1 MIKNLHFFK
10 VLLLS
15 AIFGSYLS
23 ANAPVIDGVI
33 EKDEWLN
40 ATEYELEL
48 EVSPA
53 RNAPALLKT
62 FAKIK
67 HDDENLYVAFRAFA
81 DKDEIRATIRSRDTG
96 WLEDYVGVV
105 IDTFG
110 DDRYAI
116 ALGVNALGSQ
126 LDLKQT
132 PGDRDEDTSWN
143 ILFFAETSFT
153 DYGYSAEFKIPFAEL
168 RYPDEEVQEW
178 SIGFVRKSFEPG
190 TQTIFADFTV
200 YAQDQ
205 CFFCATDE
213 VYVIQDLEETNRNYV
228 YPYIT
233 VNQKADRPVDNLK
246 YQNPDYEIGVSGLLD
261 LDENNTI
268 EYTINP
274 DFSQVEADAAQIL
287 VNETFAVSL
296 EERRTFFLEG
306 TDLLDTDL
314 DSVYTRSINNPLN
327 AIKFI
332 NQSDKTSSLF
342 MRAQDTDSPYLAG
355 GLYQSYSGNA
365 GKSEVSI
372 LRSVRNYENQSNIG
386 LLLTNR
392 DYHRGGH
399 GRLVEV
405 DANIRFQELYRLQLD
420 FAKSYTQ
427 ESDDNFLE
435 TEDSLNG
442 ITYAMDGENF
452 RGDAKNIRFVR
463 EGDGNTWGARLEDI
477 SPNYRADVGFVRQTG
492 FKQLNLWHSR
502 QYRSNNFFR
511 LMSPRII
518 LRERSD
524 YEGNQISDMMEI
536 GARFETSINLRG
548 NIERKIFKK
557 EQFKDYLFNEDQVRD
572 SLWLGYSPSE
582 AWGINFNADYG
593 DRIAYN
599 EDIPVI
605 GDQANYTLF
614 LALRPTDNLSIFL
627 NKRKIQLKDKLSGED
642 FYNGSVD
649 RITTNYSFS
658 NDLSFKVNIES
669 NDFSDD
675 YYLETLFKWSP
686 DPYTIFY
693 AGSSQFLNDGEPG
706 GSLQLYTSQIYLKF
720 QYFYQG

>member
-62 FAKIK
+62 FAQIK

-213 VYVIQDLEETNRNYV
+213 IYVIQDLEETNRNYV

-314 DSVYTRSINNPLN
+314 DSVYTRSINSPLN

-492 FKQLNLWHSR
+492 FKQLNFWHSR

-582 AWGINFNADYG
+582 AWGINLNADYG

>member
-1 MIKNLHFFK
+1 MVKNLHFLKFI
-10 VLLLS
+10 VFTVFF
-15 AIFGSYLS
+15 AVVTS
-23 ANAPVIDGVI
+23 ANSLIIDGVI
-33 EKDEWLN
+33 NEGEWN
-40 ATEYELEL
+40 DAIEYELEF

-62 FAKIK
+62 FARIK

-213 VYVIQDLEETNRNYV
+213 IYIIQDLEETNRNYI

-233 VNQKADRPVDNLK
+233 LNQKADRPVDNLK
-246 YQNPDYEIGVSGLLD
+246 YQNPDYAIGISGLFD
-261 LDENNTI
+261 LDENNSI

-296 EERRTFFLEG
+296 EEKRTFFLEG

-332 NQSDKTSSLF
+332 NQSEKTSSLF

-372 LRSVRNYENQSNIG
+372 LRSVRNFENQSNIG
-386 LLLTNR
+386 LLMTNR

-427 ESDDNFLE
+427 ESNDNFLE

-557 EQFKDYLFNEDQVRD
+557 EQFKDYVFNEDQVRD

-582 AWGINFNADYG
+582 AWGINLNADYG

-693 AGSSQFLNDGEPG
+693 AGSSQFLNDGESG

>member
-1 MIKNLHFFK
+1 MIKNLHFLKFFI
-10 VLLLS
+10 LGI
-15 AIFGSYLS
+15 IFGSNLS

-33 EKDEWLN
+33 KKNEWLN
-40 ATEYELEL
+40 ASEYELEL

-96 WLEDYVGVV
+96 WTEDYVGVV

-213 VYVIQDLEETNRNYV
+213 IYVIQDLEETDRNYI

-233 VNQKADRPVDNLK
+233 LNQKADRPVDNLK

-296 EERRTFFLEG
+296 DERRTFFLEG

-392 DYHRGGH
+392 DYQRGGH

-557 EQFKDYLFNEDQVRD
+557 EQFKDLLFNEDQIRD
-572 SLWLGYSPSE
+572 SLWIGYSPSE
-582 AWGINFNADYG
+582 AWGINLNADYG

-599 EDIPVI
+599 EDVPVI

-614 LALRPTDNLSIFL
+614 LALRPTDNLSIFF

>member
-213 VYVIQDLEETNRNYV
+213 IYVIQDLEETNRNYV

-332 NQSDKTSSLF
+332 NQGDKTSSLF

-492 FKQLNLWHSR
+492 FKQLNFWHSR

-582 AWGINFNADYG
+582 AWGINLNADYG

-627 NKRKIQLKDKLSGED
+627 NKRKIQLKNKLSGED

-693 AGSSQFLNDGEPG
+693 AGSSKFLNDGEPG

>member
-1 MIKNLHFFK
+1 MIKNIHFFK

-15 AIFGSYLS
+15 ALFGSYLS

-213 VYVIQDLEETNRNYV
+213 IYIIQDLEETDRNYI

-233 VNQKADRPVDNLK
+233 LNQKADRPIDNLK
-246 YQNPDYEIGVSGLLD
+246 YQNPDYEIGISGLLD

-386 LLLTNR
+386 LLMTNR

-405 DANIRFQELYRLQLD
+405 DANIRFQELYRLELD

-427 ESDDNFLE
+427 ESNNNFLD

-463 EGDGNTWGARLEDI
+463 EGDGNTWGARLENI

-582 AWGINFNADYG
+582 VWGINLNADYG

-599 EDIPVI
+599 EEIPVI
-605 GDQANYTLF
+605 GDQKNYTLF

-627 NKRKIQLKDKLSGED
+627 NKRKIQLKNKLSGEN

-649 RITTNYSFS
+649 RITANYSFS

-669 NDFSDD
+669 NNFSDD

>member
-1 MIKNLHFFK
+1 MIKNLHFLKF
-10 VLLLS
+10 LIMGT
-15 AIFGSYLS
+15 IFGSYLS

-81 DKDEIRATIRSRDTG
+81 NKDEIRATIRSRDTG
-96 WLEDYVGVV
+96 WTEDYVGIV

-213 VYVIQDLEETNRNYV
+213 IYVIQDLEETNRNYI

-233 VNQKADRPVDNLK
+233 LNQIADRPVDNLK

-342 MRAQDTDSPYLAG
+342 MHAQDTDSPYLAG

-372 LRSVRNYENQSNIG
+372 LRSVRNYENRSNIG
-386 LLLTNR
+386 LLMTNR

-399 GRLVEV
+399 GRLIEV
-405 DANIRFQELYRLQLD
+405 DANIRFQDLYRLELD

-427 ESDDNFLE
+427 ESNDNFLE
-435 TEDSLNG
+435 TKDSLNG

-463 EGDGNTWGARLEDI
+463 EADGNTWGARLEDI

-582 AWGINFNADYG
+582 AWGINLNADYG

-605 GDQANYTLF
+605 GDQENYTLF
-614 LALRPTDNLSIFL
+614 LALRPTDKLSIFL
-627 NKRKIQLKDKLSGED
+627 NKRKIQLKDKLSGKD

-658 NDLSFKVNIES
+658 NDLSFRVNIES

-693 AGSSQFLNDGEPG
+693 AGSSQFLNDGEPD

>member
-62 FAKIK
+62 FAQIK

-314 DSVYTRSINNPLN
+314 DSVYTRSINSPLN

-332 NQSDKTSSLF
+332 NQGDKTSSLF

-492 FKQLNLWHSR
+492 FKQLNFWHSR

-582 AWGINFNADYG
+582 AWGINLNADYG

>member
-62 FAKIK
+62 FAQIK

-492 FKQLNLWHSR
+492 FKQLNFWHSR

-582 AWGINFNADYG
+582 AWGINLNADYG

>member
-10 VLLLS
+10 VVLLS
-15 AIFGSYLS
+15 AFFGSYIS
-23 ANAPVIDGVI
+23 ANTPIIDGVI

-213 VYVIQDLEETNRNYV
+213 IYVIQDLEETNRNYV

-524 YEGNQISDMMEI
+524 YQGNQISDMMEI

-582 AWGINFNADYG
+582 AWGINLNADYG

>member
-213 VYVIQDLEETNRNYV
+213 IYVIQDLEETNRNYV

-332 NQSDKTSSLF
+332 NQGDKTSSLF

-399 GRLVEV
+399 GKLVEV

-557 EQFKDYLFNEDQVRD
+557 EQFKDYVFNEDQVRD

-582 AWGINFNADYG
+582 AWGINLNADYG

-627 NKRKIQLKDKLSGED
+627 NKRKIQLKNKLSGED

>member
-332 NQSDKTSSLF
+332 NQGDKTSSLF

-442 ITYAMDGENF
+442 ISYAMDGENF

-492 FKQLNLWHSR
+492 FKQLNFWHSR

-582 AWGINFNADYG
+582 AWGINLNADYG

-627 NKRKIQLKDKLSGED
+627 NKRKIQLKNKLSGED

>member
-524 YEGNQISDMMEI
+524 YQGNQISDMMEI

-582 AWGINFNADYG
+582 AWGINLNADYG

>member
-1 MIKNLHFFK
+1 MIKNLHFLKF
-10 VLLLS
+10 LIMGT
-15 AIFGSYLS
+15 IFGSYLS

-81 DKDEIRATIRSRDTG
+81 NKDEIRATIRSRDTG
-96 WLEDYVGVV
+96 WTEDYVGIV

-200 YAQDQ
+200 FAQDQ

-213 VYVIQDLEETNRNYV
+213 IYVIQDLEETNRNYI

-233 VNQKADRPVDNLK
+233 LNQKADRPVDNLK

-342 MRAQDTDSPYLAG
+342 MHAQDTDSPYLAG

-372 LRSVRNYENQSNIG
+372 LRSVRNYENRSNIG
-386 LLLTNR
+386 LLMTNR

-399 GRLVEV
+399 GRLIEV
-405 DANIRFQELYRLQLD
+405 DANIRFQDLYRLELD

-427 ESDDNFLE
+427 ESNDNFLE
-435 TEDSLNG
+435 TKDSLNG

-463 EGDGNTWGARLEDI
+463 EADGNTWGARLEDI

-582 AWGINFNADYG
+582 AWGINLNADYG

-605 GDQANYTLF
+605 GDQENYTLF
-614 LALRPTDNLSIFL
+614 LALRPTDKLSIFL
-627 NKRKIQLKDKLSGED
+627 NKRKIQLKNKISGKD

-658 NDLSFKVNIES
+658 NDLSFRVNIES

-693 AGSSQFLNDGEPG
+693 AGSSQFLNDGEPD

>member
-1 MIKNLHFFK
+1 MIKNLYFFK

-23 ANAPVIDGVI
+23 ANTPVIDGVI

-332 NQSDKTSSLF
+332 NQGDKTSSLF

-492 FKQLNLWHSR
+492 FKQLNFWHSR

-582 AWGINFNADYG
+582 AWGINLNADYG

-627 NKRKIQLKDKLSGED
+627 NKRKIQLKNKLSGED

>member
-23 ANAPVIDGVI
+23 ANAPIIDGVI

-557 EQFKDYLFNEDQVRD
+557 EQFKDYVFNEDQVRD

-582 AWGINFNADYG
+582 TWGINLNADYG

>member
-1 MIKNLHFFK
+1 MIKNLHFLKF
-10 VLLLS
+10 LILGTT
-15 AIFGSYLS
+15 FGSYLS

-213 VYVIQDLEETNRNYV
+213 IYVIQDLEETNRNYV

-557 EQFKDYLFNEDQVRD
+557 EQFKDYVFNEDQVRD

-582 AWGINFNADYG
+582 AWGINLNADYG

>member
-23 ANAPVIDGVI
+23 ANAPIIDGVI

-62 FAKIK
+62 FAQIK

-213 VYVIQDLEETNRNYV
+213 IYVIQDLEETNRNYV

-492 FKQLNLWHSR
+492 FKQLNFWHSR

-582 AWGINFNADYG
+582 AWGINLNADYG

>member
-1 MIKNLHFFK
+1 MIKNLHFLKFI
-10 VLLLS
+10 VFTVFF
-15 AIFGSYLS
+15 AVFTS
-23 ANAPVIDGVI
+23 ANSPIIDGVI
-33 EKDEWLN
+33 NEGEWN
-40 ATEYELEL
+40 DAIEYELEF

-62 FAKIK
+62 FAQIK

-153 DYGYSAEFKIPFAEL
+153 DYGYSAEFKVPFAEL

-213 VYVIQDLEETNRNYV
+213 IYIIQDLEETNRNYI

-233 VNQKADRPVDNLK
+233 LNQKADRPVDNLK
-246 YQNPDYEIGVSGLLD
+246 YQNPDYEIGISGLLD
-261 LDENNTI
+261 LDENNSI

-296 EERRTFFLEG
+296 EEKRTFFLEG

-314 DSVYTRSINNPLN
+314 DSVYTRSINSPLN

-372 LRSVRNYENQSNIG
+372 LRSVRNFENQSNIG
-386 LLLTNR
+386 FLLTNR

-405 DANIRFQELYRLQLD
+405 DANIRFKDLYRLQLD

-427 ESDDNFLE
+427 ESNDDFLD
-435 TEDSLNG
+435 TEDTLNG

-463 EGDGNTWGARLEDI
+463 EADGNTWGARLEEI

-492 FKQLNLWHSR
+492 FKQTNLWHSR

-518 LRERSD
+518 LRKRSD

-557 EQFKDYLFNEDQVRD
+557 EQFKDYVFDEDQVRD

-582 AWGINFNADYG
+582 AWGINLNADYG

-693 AGSSQFLNDGEPG
+693 AGSSQFLNDGEPD

>member
-1 MIKNLHFFK
+1 MIKNLHFLKF
-10 VLLLS
+10 LIMGT
-15 AIFGSYLS
+15 IFGSYLS

-81 DKDEIRATIRSRDTG
+81 NKDEIRATIRSRDTG
-96 WLEDYVGVV
+96 WTEDYVGIV

-200 YAQDQ
+200 FAQDQ

-213 VYVIQDLEETNRNYV
+213 IYVIQDLEETNRNYI

-233 VNQKADRPVDNLK
+233 LNQKADRPVDNLK

-342 MRAQDTDSPYLAG
+342 MHAQDTDSPYLAG

-372 LRSVRNYENQSNIG
+372 LRSVRNYENRSNIG
-386 LLLTNR
+386 LLMTNR

-399 GRLVEV
+399 GRLIEV
-405 DANIRFQELYRLQLD
+405 DANIRFQDLYRLELD

-427 ESDDNFLE
+427 ESNDNFLE
-435 TEDSLNG
+435 TKDSLNG

-463 EGDGNTWGARLEDI
+463 EADGNTWGARLEDI

-582 AWGINFNADYG
+582 AWGINLNADYG

-605 GDQANYTLF
+605 GDQENYTLF
-614 LALRPTDNLSIFL
+614 LALRPTDKLSIFL
-627 NKRKIQLKDKLSGED
+627 NKRKIQLKDKLSGKD

-658 NDLSFKVNIES
+658 NDLSFRVNIES

-693 AGSSQFLNDGEPG
+693 AGSSQFLNDGEPD

>member
-492 FKQLNLWHSR
+492 FKQLNFWHSR

-693 AGSSQFLNDGEPG
+693 AGSSQFLNDGESG

>member
-314 DSVYTRSINNPLN
+314 DSVYTRSINSPLN

-332 NQSDKTSSLF
+332 NQGDKTSSLF

-524 YEGNQISDMMEI
+524 YQGNQISDMMEI

-582 AWGINFNADYG
+582 AWGINLNADYG

>member
-1 MIKNLHFFK
+1 MIRNSHFLKFF
-10 VLLLS
+10 VFTS
-15 AIFGSYLS
+15 FFSMFAVADSPI
-23 ANAPVIDGVI
+23 IDGMI
-33 EKDEWLN
+33 DEEEWN
-40 ATEYELEL
+40 DAIEYELEF

-62 FAKIK
+62 FAQIK

-81 DKDEIRATIRSRDTG
+81 NKDKIRATIRSRDTG

-132 PGDRDEDTSWN
+132 PDDRDEDTSWN

-213 VYVIQDLEETNRNYV
+213 VYIIQDLEETDRNYI

-233 VNQKADRPVDNLK
+233 LNQKADRPVDNLK
-246 YQNPDYEIGVSGLLD
+246 YQNPDYEIGISGLLD

-296 EERRTFFLEG
+296 DERRTFFLEG

-332 NQSDKTSSLF
+332 NQGDRTSSLF

-372 LRSVRNYENQSNIG
+372 LRSVRNFENQSNVG

-405 DANIRFQELYRLQLD
+405 DANIKFQELYRLQLD

-427 ESDDNFLE
+427 ESHDNFLE

-463 EGDGNTWGARLEDI
+463 EGEGNTWGARLEEI

-557 EQFKDYLFNEDQVRD
+557 EQFKNYLFDENQIRD
-572 SLWLGYSPSE
+572 SLWIGYSPSE
-582 AWGINFNADYG
+582 FWGINLNADFG

-605 GDQANYTLF
+605 GDQANYTIF
-614 LALRPTDNLSIFL
+614 LALRPTDKLSIFL
-627 NKRKIQLKDKLSGED
+627 NKRKIQLKDKQSGND

-658 NDLSFKVNIES
+658 NDLSFKINIES

-693 AGSSQFLNDGEPG
+693 AGSSQFLNDGDSG

>member
-213 VYVIQDLEETNRNYV
+213 VYVIQNLEETNRNYV

-492 FKQLNLWHSR
+492 FKQLNFWHSR

-582 AWGINFNADYG
+582 AWGINLNADYG

>member
-435 TEDSLNG
+435 TKDSLNG

-492 FKQLNLWHSR
+492 FKQLNFWHSR

>member
-10 VLLLS
+10 VLLLGV
-15 AIFGSYLS
+15 IFGSYLS

-492 FKQLNLWHSR
+492 FKQLNFWHSR

-582 AWGINFNADYG
+582 AWGINLNADYG

>member
-23 ANAPVIDGVI
+23 ANAPIIDGVI

-213 VYVIQDLEETNRNYV
+213 IYVIQDLEETNRNYV

-314 DSVYTRSINNPLN
+314 DSVYTRSINSPLN

-332 NQSDKTSSLF
+332 NQGDKTSSLF

-492 FKQLNLWHSR
+492 FKQLNFWHSR

-582 AWGINFNADYG
+582 AWGINLNADYG

>member
-492 FKQLNLWHSR
+492 FKQLNFWHSR

>member
-62 FAKIK
+62 FAQIK

-314 DSVYTRSINNPLN
+314 NSVYTRSINNPLN

-492 FKQLNLWHSR
+492 FKQLNFWHSR

-582 AWGINFNADYG
+582 AWGINLNADYG

>member
-10 VLLLS
+10 VVLLS
-15 AIFGSYLS
+15 AFFGSYIS
-23 ANAPVIDGVI
+23 ANAPIIDGVI

-213 VYVIQDLEETNRNYV
+213 IYVIQDLEETNRNYV

-314 DSVYTRSINNPLN
+314 DSVYTRSINSPLN

-332 NQSDKTSSLF
+332 NQGDKTSSLF

-492 FKQLNLWHSR
+492 FKQLNFWHSR

-582 AWGINFNADYG
+582 AWGINLNADYG

>member
-492 FKQLNLWHSR
+492 FKQLNFWHSR

-582 AWGINFNADYG
+582 AWGINLNADYG

>member
-1 MIKNLHFFK
+1 MIKNLHFLK
-10 VLLLS
+10 LLIMGT
-15 AIFGSYLS
+15 IFGSYLS

-81 DKDEIRATIRSRDTG
+81 NKDEIRATIRSRDTG
-96 WLEDYVGVV
+96 WTEDYVGIV

-200 YAQDQ
+200 FAQDQ

-213 VYVIQDLEETNRNYV
+213 IYVIQDLEETNRNYI

-233 VNQKADRPVDNLK
+233 LNQKADRPVDNLK

-342 MRAQDTDSPYLAG
+342 MHAQDTDSPYLAG

-372 LRSVRNYENQSNIG
+372 LRSVRNYENRSNIG
-386 LLLTNR
+386 LLMTNR

-399 GRLVEV
+399 GRLIEV
-405 DANIRFQELYRLQLD
+405 DANIRFQDLYRLELD

-427 ESDDNFLE
+427 ESNDNFLE
-435 TEDSLNG
+435 TKDSLNG

-463 EGDGNTWGARLEDI
+463 EADGNTWGARLEDI

-518 LRERSD
+518 LGESSD
-524 YEGNQISDMMEI
+524 YAGTQISDMMAI

-582 AWGINFNADYG
+582 AWGINLNADYG

-605 GDQANYTLF
+605 GDQENYTLF
-614 LALRPTDNLSIFL
+614 LALRPTDKLSIFL
-627 NKRKIQLKDKLSGED
+627 NKRKIQLKDKLSGKD

-658 NDLSFKVNIES
+658 NDLSFRVNIES

-693 AGSSQFLNDGEPG
+693 AGSSQFLNDGEPD

>member
-213 VYVIQDLEETNRNYV
+213 IYVIQDLEETNRNYV

-492 FKQLNLWHSR
+492 FKQLNFWHSR

-582 AWGINFNADYG
+582 AWGINLNADYG

>member
-213 VYVIQDLEETNRNYV
+213 IYVIQDLEETNRNYV

-332 NQSDKTSSLF
+332 NQGDKTSSLF

-492 FKQLNLWHSR
+492 FKQLNFWHSR

-582 AWGINFNADYG
+582 AWGINLNADYG

>member
-1 MIKNLHFFK
+1 MIRNSHFLKFF
-10 VLLLS
+10 VFTS
-15 AIFGSYLS
+15 FFSVFAVADSPI
-23 ANAPVIDGVI
+23 IDGMI
-33 EKDEWLN
+33 DEEEWN
-40 ATEYELEL
+40 DAIEYELEF

-62 FAKIK
+62 FAQIK

-81 DKDEIRATIRSRDTG
+81 NKDKIRATIRSRDTG

-132 PGDRDEDTSWN
+132 PDDRDEDTSWN

-153 DYGYSAEFKIPFAEL
+153 NYGYSAEFKIPFAEL

-213 VYVIQDLEETNRNYV
+213 VYIIQDLEETDRNYI

-233 VNQKADRPVDNLK
+233 LNQKADRPVDNLK
-246 YQNPDYEIGVSGLLD
+246 YQNPDYEIGISGLLD

-296 EERRTFFLEG
+296 DERRTFFLEG

-332 NQSDKTSSLF
+332 NQGDRTSSLF

-372 LRSVRNYENQSNIG
+372 LRSVRNFENQSNVG

-405 DANIRFQELYRLQLD
+405 DANIKFQELYRLQLD

-427 ESDDNFLE
+427 ESHNNFLE

-463 EGDGNTWGARLEDI
+463 EGEGNTWGARLEEI

-557 EQFKDYLFNEDQVRD
+557 EQFKNYLFDENQIRD
-572 SLWLGYSPSE
+572 SLWIGYSPSE
-582 AWGINFNADYG
+582 FWGINLNADFG

-599 EDIPVI
+599 KDIPVI
-605 GDQANYTLF
+605 GDQANYTIF
-614 LALRPTDNLSIFL
+614 LALRPTDKLSIFL
-627 NKRKIQLKDKLSGED
+627 NKRKIQLKDKQSGND

-658 NDLSFKVNIES
+658 NDLSFKINIES

-693 AGSSQFLNDGEPG
+693 AGSSQFLNDGESG

>member
-62 FAKIK
+62 FAQIK

-492 FKQLNLWHSR
+492 FKQLNFWHSR

-548 NIERKIFKK
+548 NIERKIFKT

-582 AWGINFNADYG
+582 AWGINLNADYG

>member
-1 MIKNLHFFK
+1 MVKNLHFLKFI
-10 VLLLS
+10 VFTVFF
-15 AIFGSYLS
+15 AVVTS
-23 ANAPVIDGVI
+23 ANSPTIDGVI
-33 EKDEWLN
+33 NEGEWN
-40 ATEYELEL
+40 DAIEYELEF
-48 EVSPA
+48 EVSPG

-62 FAKIK
+62 FAQIK

-132 PGDRDEDTSWN
+132 PDDRDEDTSWN

-153 DYGYSAEFKIPFAEL
+153 DYGYSAEFKVPFAEL
-168 RYPDEEVQEW
+168 RYPDEEIQEW

-213 VYVIQDLEETNRNYV
+213 IYVIQDLEETNRNYI

-233 VNQKADRPVDNLK
+233 LNQNADRPVDNLK

-332 NQSDKTSSLF
+332 NQGDKTSSLF

-557 EQFKDYLFNEDQVRD
+557 EQFKDYVFNEDQVRD

-582 AWGINFNADYG
+582 AWGINLNADYG

-627 NKRKIQLKDKLSGED
+627 NKRKIQLKDKLSGQD

-658 NDLSFKVNIES
+658 NDLSFKVNIE
-669 NDFSDD
+669 
-675 YYLETLFKWSP
+675 
-686 DPYTIFY
+686 
-693 AGSSQFLNDGEPG
+693 
-706 GSLQLYTSQIYLKF
+706 
-720 QYFYQG
+720 

>member
-314 DSVYTRSINNPLN
+314 DSVYTRSINSPLN

-332 NQSDKTSSLF
+332 NQGDKTSSLF

-492 FKQLNLWHSR
+492 FKQLNFWHSR

-548 NIERKIFKK
+548 NIERKIFKT

>member
-314 DSVYTRSINNPLN
+314 DSVYTRSINSPLN

-492 FKQLNLWHSR
+492 FKQLNFWHSR

-582 AWGINFNADYG
+582 AWGINLNADYG